1 MTPPPEVS
9 QPFAERRERG
19 RAARSRMPRMQ
30 LGSWSP
36 APDRPDPVDLLEEQG
51 RSRVRELTPVRYA
64 RMAMSPLAFYRGAA
78 LLMASDLALSAHTGL
93 TTQLCGDAHL
103 SNFGLFRTP
112 ERHLIFDINDFDETL
127 PGPFEWDVKRLAASF
142 AVAGRQRGFRAE
154 EARACVVAAA
164 HGYRTA
170 MRAAAASTVLDAWYD
185 RLDAERAR
193 VSIREAQLDRRVGDE
208 EVRRLDATIEKARK
222 RDHRRAFKKLV
233 RVVDG
238 HLRIVAAPPLIVP
251 VEDLIRE
258 AGRAADEADVMH
270 QVLGAYRT
278 TLVGERHPIA
288 EYRYRHMA
296 RKVVGVGSVGTR
308 AWVILFSGRDDDDP
322 LLLQAKEAQASV
334 LERFLAP
341 SEYDD
346 HAERVVRGQRLMQAS
361 SDIFLGWQ
369 SVVGLDGQ
377 HRDFYI
383 RQLQDGKG
391 GIDPDAMSVRGATL
405 YARICGETLA
415 RAHSRSGDRV
425 QIAGYLGRSDT
436 FEEAIADFAA
446 GYADQN
452 DSDFLALKAALASGR
467 LPNEHGHV

>member
-1 MTPPPEVS
+1 MTRSPEVAK
-9 QPFAERRERG
+9 PFAERRDEG
-19 RAARSRMPRMQ
+19 RAARSRMPRSQ
-30 LGSWSP
+30 LAAWSP
-36 APDRPDPVDLLEEQG
+36 ATDRPDPIYLLEEQG
-51 RSRVRELTPVRYA
+51 RSRVQELTPVRYA
-64 RMAMSPLAFYRGAA
+64 RMAVSPLAFYRGAA
-78 LLMASDLALSAHTGL
+78 LHMASDLASSEHTGIIA
-93 TTQLCGDAHL
+93 QLCGDAHL
-103 SNFGLFRTP
+103 SNFGLFSSP

-142 AVAGRQRGFRAE
+142 AVASRQRGFSADE
-154 EARACVVAAA
+154 ERACVVAAA

-170 MRAAAASTVLDAWYD
+170 MRAAAKSRVLDAWYD
-185 RLDAERAR
+185 RLDAESAR
-193 VSIREAQLDRRVGDE
+193 LSTRQAQLDRQVGDE
-208 EVRRLDATIEKARK
+208 EVRRLDATIDKARK
-222 RDHRRAFKKLV
+222 RDHRKAFKKLV

-251 VEDLIRE
+251 VEDLIRD

-270 QVLGAYRT
+270 KVLGAYRT
-278 TLVGERHPIA
+278 TLVSERHPIA

-308 AWVILFSGRDDDDP
+308 AWVLLLSGRDDDDP

-334 LERFLAP
+334 LERFLGP
-341 SEYDD
+341 SEFDD

-377 HRDFYI
+377 PRDFYI

-391 GIDPDAMSVRGATL
+391 GIDPDTMSVRGAIL

-425 QIAGYLGRSDT
+425 QIAGYMGRSEM

-446 GYADQN
+446 AYADQN
-452 DSDFLALKAALASGR
+452 DSDFRALKTALASGR
-467 LPNEHGHV
+467 LPSEHGPV

>member
-1 MTPPPEVS
+1 M
-9 QPFAERRERG
+9 
-19 RAARSRMPRMQ
+19 
-30 LGSWSP
+30 
-36 APDRPDPVDLLEEQG
+36 
-51 RSRVRELTPVRYA
+51 
-64 RMAMSPLAFYRGAA
+64 
-78 LLMASDLALSAHTGL
+78 
-93 TTQLCGDAHL
+93 
-103 SNFGLFRTP
+103 
-112 ERHLIFDINDFDETL
+112 
-127 PGPFEWDVKRLAASF
+127 KRLAASF
-142 AVAGRQRGFRAE
+142 AVAGRHRGFSAE
-154 EARACVVAAA
+154 EERACVVAAA

-170 MRAAAASTVLDAWYD
+170 MRRAATSTVLDAWYD

-193 VSIREAQLDRRVGDE
+193 VSIRQAQLDQLVGDE
-208 EVRRLDATIEKARK
+208 EVRRLDATIEKARR
-222 RDHRRAFKKLV
+222 RDQRKAFKKLV

-238 HLRIVAAPPLIVP
+238 RLRIVAAPPLIVP
-251 VEDLIRE
+251 VEELLRE

-278 TLVGERHPIA
+278 TLVGERHPFA

-334 LERFLAP
+334 LERFLGP
-341 SEYDD
+341 SEFDD

-369 SVVGLDGQ
+369 SVIGLDGQ

-391 GIDPDAMSVRGATL
+391 GIDPETMTVRGATL

-425 QIAGYLGRSDT
+425 QIAGYLGRSET
-436 FEEAIADFAA
+436 FEEAIADFAVA
-446 GYADQN
+446 YAEQN
-452 DSDFLALKAALASGR
+452 DSDFRALQAALASGR
-467 LPNEHGHV
+467 LPSEPGPA

>member
-1 MTPPPEVS
+1 M
-9 QPFAERRERG
+9 A
-19 RAARSRMPRMQ
+19 
-30 LGSWSP
+30 
-36 APDRPDPVDLLEEQG
+36 LLEEQG
-51 RSRVRELTPVRYA
+51 RSRVPELTPVRYA
-64 RMAMSPLAFYRGAA
+64 RMAVSPLAFYRGAA
-78 LLMASDLALSAHTGL
+78 LIMASDLASSGHTGIIA
-93 TTQLCGDAHL
+93 QLCGDAHL
-103 SNFGLFRTP
+103 SNFGLFSTP

-142 AVAGRQRGFRAE
+142 AVAGRHRGFSAGE
-154 EARACVVAAA
+154 ERACVVAAA

-170 MRAAAASTVLDAWYD
+170 MRRAATSTVLDAWYD

-193 VSIREAQLDRRVGDE
+193 VSIRQAQLDQLVGDE
-208 EVRRLDATIEKARK
+208 EVRRLDATIEKARR
-222 RDHRRAFKKLV
+222 RDQRKAFKKLV

-238 HLRIVAAPPLIVP
+238 RLRIVAAPPLIVP
-251 VEDLIRE
+251 VEELLRE

-278 TLVGERHPIA
+278 TLVGERHPFA
-288 EYRYRHMA
+288 EYRYRDMA

-334 LERFLAP
+334 LERFLGP
-341 SEYDD
+341 SEFD

-391 GIDPDAMSVRGATL
+391 GIDPETMTVRGATL

-436 FEEAIADFAA
+436 FEEAIADFAVA
-446 GYADQN
+446 YADQN
-452 DSDFLALKAALASGR
+452 HSDFLALKAALASGR
-467 LPNEHGHV
+467 LPNEHGTV